1 MTCSTSSRS
10 SPNLPFTGS
19 FVGMSLKACPT
30 STSRHSSSIK
40 SPTRESRLRLFLGQP
55 KARLRRTLGQPFTRQ
70 GGRYLRRYLR
80 RRRYLDPETVK
91 NKKKQ
96 CRRTRGTTSLHKSQK
111 TPRRTSGSDR
121 KSTRLNSSHSQISY

>member
-91 NKKKQ
+91 NKNKQ
-96 CRRTRGTTSLHKSQK
+96 CRQTRGTTYPLRKTRETAKRPEDNESL
-111 TPRRTSGSDR
+111 RTQTTTS
-121 KSTRLNSSHSQISY
+121 